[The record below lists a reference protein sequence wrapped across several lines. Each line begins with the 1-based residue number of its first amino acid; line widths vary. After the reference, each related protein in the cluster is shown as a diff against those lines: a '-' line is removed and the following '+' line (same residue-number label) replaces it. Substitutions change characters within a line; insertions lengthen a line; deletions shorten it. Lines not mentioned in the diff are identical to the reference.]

1 MDEGEIAMSL
11 GMSTGLVK
19 EYMEIIKKYQE
30 DRKVNR
36 DMWKYVIPEG
46 FGHAMCQMALFVN
59 SFLLLYWSNH
69 RNYSDI
75 LTFIEYNIFTDPTCL
90 L

>member
-36 DMWKYVIPEG
+36 DM
-46 FGHAMCQMALFVN
+46 
-59 SFLLLYWSNH
+59 
-69 RNYSDI
+69 
-75 LTFIEYNIFTDPTCL
+75 
-90 L
+90 